1 MVTLFS
7 KGLLDCI
14 IRHFTNHLRQIREI
28 TRAQG
33 PFQLPQSLP
42 LCNRKA
48 KSVKFNLVL
57 YKTFHLDK
65 EIIYQLF
72 HRISLAKTWY
82 ITETKGWSKGK
93 RSLSHI
99 LTKQRNEFIKLDQT
113 LVALIEG
120 NLTEIE
126 IYQDRDLL
134 IKGRFTNYVNS
145 RASQASRGRSL

>member
-1 MVTLFS
+1 MRKDHSNCPKVYRS
-7 KGLLDCI
+7 AIEKQ
-14 IRHFTNHLRQIREI
+14 NQ
-28 TRAQG
+28 
-33 PFQLPQSLP
+33 QSLI
-42 LCNRKA
+42 
-48 KSVKFNLVL
+48 V
-57 YKTFHLDK
+57 HLDK

-82 ITETKGWSKGK
+82 ITEAKGWSKGK

-113 LVALIEG
+113 LVALIEA

-134 IKGRFTNYVNS
+134 IEGRFTNYVNS
-145 RASQASRGRSL
+145 RASQASRRRSL